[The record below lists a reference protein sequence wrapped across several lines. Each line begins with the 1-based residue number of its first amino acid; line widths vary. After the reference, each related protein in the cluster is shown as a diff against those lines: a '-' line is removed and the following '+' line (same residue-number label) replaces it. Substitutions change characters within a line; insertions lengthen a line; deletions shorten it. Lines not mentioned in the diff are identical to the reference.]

1 MYICIYKES
10 PKSAYA
16 IQTNLPDFT
25 YPELNADQGSQTA
38 DTLRN
43 VANAAA
49 SAVCGLY
56 EAYPRGIIPQFGDP
70 TGVGNFTDGL
80 LNRLCAPRGQVPI
93 PPSQPFSGGQCECVQ
108 YRVGG
113 NITGFGT
120 PDQTFDLFA
129 FGSIGGIV
137 NNKTESG
144 ENRYGFFAGG
154 AACGGRV
161 FRGVIQ
167 STLDGTVVI
176 TSVVPFPSVPD
187 NCGNPPVEYPIV
199 NIPPIAFSPNIDI
212 NLPGGL
218 VNIPVVVIPTVIAP
232 TLNFRPEINVNVG
245 GINVN
250 FNLGG
255 IDLSSD
261 TSGGVTITLPGGD
274 TRPLPP
280 TPITPKEPRAQ
291 ACDLTEVNRKLDEI
305 KECACGAEKVLKS
318 VLYASAKGRQV
329 SVPPD
334 TQYAVIRSVPTSRV
348 KYQVSEGNAPDVFH
362 VGSASW
368 GVGTITGER
377 IPLNYA
383 LVGLEAPENATSFA
397 YSLVY
402 DSTATLEIYYLEETP

>member
-1 MYICIYKES
+1 M
-10 PKSAYA
+10 AYA
-16 IQTNLPDFT
+16 AEPHLVDFS

-56 EAYPRGIIPQFGDP
+56 QAYPRGIIPQFGDP

-93 PPSQPFSGGQCECVQ
+93 APAVPFAGGQCVCLQ
-108 YRVGG
+108 YRV
-113 NITGFGT
+113 NIALTGFSM
-120 PDQTFDLFA
+120 PDRNFFLFA
-129 FGSIGGIV
+129 FGPISAIV
-137 NNKTESG
+137 NNKAGGTD
-144 ENRYGFFAGG
+144 NRYGFFSGS

-161 FRGVIQ
+161 FTAVIQ
-167 STLDGTVVI
+167 SGFDGTAAI
-176 TSVVPFPSVPD
+176 TSVEPNSVVPD
-187 NCGNPPVEYPIV
+187 NCGSPPVEYPIV
-199 NIPPIAFSPNIDI
+199 NIPPVAFSPNVDI

-218 VNIPVVVIPTVIAP
+218 VTVPVTIIPTVIVP

-261 TSGGVTITLPGGD
+261 TSGGVTITLPPGD
-274 TRPLPP
+274 TRPVLPP
-280 TPITPKEPRAQ
+280 AVSPKEPRPQ
-291 ACDLTEVNRKLDEI
+291 ACDLTDVNRKLDEI
-305 KECACGAEKVLKS
+305 KECACGAEKVLRS
-318 VLYASAKGRQV
+318 ILYAAAKGRQV

-334 TQYAVIRSVPTSRV
+334 TQYAVISSVPTDRV
-348 KYQVSEGNAPDVFH
+348 KMQVSEGNVPDVFH

-397 YSLVY
+397 FSLVY
-402 DSTATLEIYYLEETP
+402 DSLATLQIYYLEDAE

>member
-1 MYICIYKES
+1 
-10 PKSAYA
+10 
-16 IQTNLPDFT
+16 LPDFT

-80 LNRLCAPRGQVPI
+80 LNRLCSPRGQLPA
-93 PPSQPFSGGQCECVQ
+93 PPAQPFAGGQCECVQ
-108 YRVGG
+108 YRVMGTF
-113 NITGFGT
+113 NGFGIGAGN
-120 PDQTFDLFA
+120 FDLFG
-129 FGSIGGIV
+129 FGPIGGIV
-137 NNKTESG
+137 NNKAGGTD
-144 ENRYGFFAGG
+144 NRYGFFAG
-154 AACGGRV
+154 AANCGGRV
-161 FRGVIQ
+161 FKGVIQ
-167 STLDGTVVI
+167 SALDGTVTI
-176 TSVVPFPSVPD
+176 TSVTAFPSVPD

-199 NIPPIAFSPNIDI
+199 NIPPIAFSPDVTI

-218 VNIPVVVIPTVIAP
+218 VTIPVTIIPTVIAP
-232 TLNFRPEINVNVG
+232 TLNFRPEVNVNVG

-261 TSGGVTITLPGGD
+261 TSGGVTITLPSGD
-274 TRPLPP
+274 TRPVLPP
-280 TPITPKEPRAQ
+280 STSPKEPRPQ

-305 KECACGAEKVLKS
+305 KECACGEQKVLKS
-318 VLYASAKGRQV
+318 VLYAAAKGRQV
-329 SVPPD
+329 SVPAD
-334 TQYAVIRSVPTSRV
+334 TQYAVIRSIPTERV
-348 KYQVSEGNAPDVFH
+348 KLQVSEGNAPDVFH

-377 IPLNYA
+377 IPLNYV
-383 LVGLEAPENATSFA
+383 LVGLEAPKNATSFA